1 MKWWLVLVAFVLGV
15 FVTWLLT
22 MRRDSEPV
30 PTGETA
36 VSAREPLAGGE
47 TRRAPSAEPVVDQD
61 HDDVDDASAFGGPP
75 SEFSSEPGAAES
87 WHRDWEDED
96 ALMTRRPTPGAGEA
110 EAVVPPVA
118 EATPNGDLAG
128 VGEPQA
134 VQAVDAK
141 AAEPPAPTGPAGRSE
156 RGESTFDADATEGDD
171 APSNIQSSGN

>member
-1 MKWWLVLVAFVLGV
+1 MKWWLVLVAFALGA

-22 MRRDSEPV
+22 MRRDSDPV
-30 PTGETA
+30 PMGERV
-36 VSAREPLAGGE
+36 VSGGE
-47 TRRAPSAEPVVDQD
+47 PMGPGERRRAPSAEAPAEGARDEA
-61 HDDVDDASAFGGPP
+61 DDASAFGGTP
-75 SEFSSEPGAAES
+75 SEFSSAPGTAES

-96 ALMTRRPTPGAGEA
+96 ALMTREPEPGAGEV

-141 AAEPPAPTGPAGRSE
+141 AVEPAGPTEPAGRSE
-156 RGESTFDADATEGDD
+156 QVESTFDDDATAGDD